1 MDRTKIPF
9 IGLKIELLIW
19 LPNQKVV
26 RHLLFRNKSSILID
40 CTHFVKGKRI
50 QNKGKKIMSKTL
62 HKRFFS
68 IKFFPWMLIATHFF
82 YYEMFLLS
90 FMKKYHFHGKH
101 LLAASCYG
109 TFVVKGRQ
117 VWETKR
123 ISYFPHNLS
132 DLFLTREEL
141 F

>member
-26 RHLLFRNKSSILID
+26 RHLLFRNKSSILND
-40 CTHFVKGKRI
+40 CTHFIKGKRI

-90 FMKKYHFHGKH
+90 FIKKYHFHSKH
-101 LLAASCYG
+101 LLASLLRVTAPLLSKEDRCEKLNVYHI
-109 TFVVKGRQ
+109 F
-117 VWETKR
+117 R
-123 ISYFPHNLS
+123 IIWAICF
-132 DLFLTREEL
+132 
-141 F
+141 